1 MNSSSR
7 RPCAPSRASRVV
19 RTTLFASVGAA
30 ALLALSGC
38 YYYPA
43 AYGYNGYSGYAAS
56 PYYATAPAPAVAVA
70 PAYSAYPAYAYPAY
84 SYPSV
89 SVGIGGYWGGGR
101 GWRR

>member
-1 MNSSSR
+1 MNTSSR
-7 RPCAPSRASRVV
+7 PRAPSRASRAV
-19 RTTLFASVGAA
+19 RSAVFASVGAA

-43 AYGYNGYSGYAAS
+43 AYGYNGYAAS

-70 PAYSAYPAYAYPAY
+70 PAYPAYPAYAYPAY
-84 SYPSV
+84 TYPSV